1 MIIRHPRHI
10 SVCFL
15 LAMAVAM
22 TSMCGP
28 GPNKKP
34 VKGGPV
40 DTGMGTL
47 AAARRYLVGTWTLL
61 SYDLYPPGQPVLHL
75 NGTGTLVYDD
85 YSNLNMELKADE
97 ATSQVVAKAGINME
111 NGVFVQKGRTAV
123 DIQAKTLTYIFEGQT
138 NWQTDKSPLSPQRP
152 RHWQVDGNVLT
163 LTTNG
168 DDGKPVAV
176 SKWQK
181 VQ

>member
-1 MIIRHPRHI
+1 
-10 SVCFL
+10 
-15 LAMAVAM
+15 
-22 TSMCGP
+22 MCGP
-28 GPNKKP
+28 GPNKRP

-40 DTGMGTL
+40 ETGMGTL
-47 AAARRYLVGTWTLL
+47 AAARRYLVGTWTLV

-85 YSNLNMELKADE
+85 YSNLNMEIRADE
-97 ATSQVVAKAGINME
+97 ATAQVVEKAGIKMD

-123 DIQAKTLTYIFEGQT
+123 DVQAKTLTYVFEGQT
-138 NWQTDKSPLSPQRP
+138 NWVTDTSPLSPHRP
-152 RHWQVDGNVLT
+152 RHWQVEGNVLT

-168 DDGKPVAV
+168 DDGKPAAV